1 MTNSRKRHTPEQV
14 VRKLGQA
21 DRMLA
26 DGQDVAAVCR
36 ELGVSEQTYYRW
48 RNQYGGLKAE
58 DAKRLKELEKQNA
71 TLKRLLAEAEL
82 EKAALKELAG
92 GKLLSPDRRRA
103 AVDHLKR
110 KLRVSERMAC
120 RLVGLSRSAYRR
132 PLKGD
137 TVADPDRALREWLRA
152 WAKDHP
158 RYGYRRAYHDAR
170 AEGWVVNHKKIQRLW
185 RDEGLRVPQ
194 RRRRKRV
201 GSSTVDAPT
210 ADAPNV
216 VWAVDFQFDA
226 DEHGRPIKICSIV
239 DEHTRECIGGLVERS
254 IAADRLTA
262 HLEDLVAARG
272 APAVLRSDNGPE
284 FISEAMADWAGTR
297 TGLSYIPPGSPWRN
311 GYVESFNSR
320 IRDECLNINSF
331 YSLLHAQVIIGD
343 WKDEYN
349 HHRRH
354 SSLGY
359 LTPAEYARQC
369 THQMETDDSQNVRTE

>member
-48 RNQYGGLKAE
+48 RNQYGGLKAD

-254 IAADRLTA
+254 ITADRLTA
-262 HLEDLVAARG
+262 HLEDLVASRG

>member
-48 RNQYGGLKAE
+48 RNQYGGLKAD

-137 TVADPDRALREWLRA
+137 TVADPDRALRQWLRA

-216 VWAVDFQFDA
+216 VWAVDFQFDV

-254 IAADRLTA
+254 ITADRLTA

-369 THQMETDDSQNVRTE
+369 THQMETGDSQNVRTE

>member
-48 RNQYGGLKAE
+48 RNQFGGLKAD

-92 GKLLSPDRRRA
+92 GKLLGPGRRRA
-103 AVDHLKR
+103 AVAHLVR
-110 KLRVSERMAC
+110 ALQVSERMAC

-137 TVADPDRALREWLRA
+137 TVTDPDRALRDWLRA
-152 WAKDHP
+152 WAKNHP

-201 GSSTVDAPT
+201 GSSTVDAAT

-226 DEHGRPIKICSIV
+226 DEQGRPIKICSIV
-239 DEHTRECIGGLVERS
+239 DEHTRECIGGLTERS
-254 IAADRLTA
+254 ITADRLTA
-262 HLEDLVAARG
+262 HLEDLVAVRG

-284 FISEAMADWAGTR
+284 FISDAMADWAGTR

-331 YSLLHAQVIIGD
+331 YSLLHAQVVIGD

-359 LTPAEYARQC
+359 LPPAEYARQC
-369 THQMETDDSQNVRTE
+369 THQIEIDDSQTVRTE

>member
-1 MTNSRKRHTPEQV
+1 
-14 VRKLGQA
+14 
-21 DRMLA
+21 
-26 DGQDVAAVCR
+26 
-36 ELGVSEQTYYRW
+36 
-48 RNQYGGLKAE
+48 
-58 DAKRLKELEKQNA
+58 
-71 TLKRLLAEAEL
+71 
-82 EKAALKELAG
+82 
-92 GKLLSPDRRRA
+92 
-103 AVDHLKR
+103 
-110 KLRVSERMAC
+110 MAC

-137 TVADPDRALREWLRA
+137 TVTDPDRALREWLRA

-226 DEHGRPIKICSIV
+226 DEHGRLIKICSIV

-254 IAADRLTA
+254 ITADRLTA

-272 APAVLRSDNGPE
+272 APGGDEVLEVGGESVGGNRALHEAADAFAGVFVDDRADLDQSSVLVGVELEVHRPHHVRRVRRRRVDGRGPDALASTPLRDPEPFVTPQALDLLVVHHPPLGAGVVIRPPIPVAGMVLRPGAQPLPE
-284 FISEAMADWAGTR
+284 RPIRVRDRVALER
-297 TGLSYIPPGSPWRN
+297 SPVR
-311 GYVESFNSR
+311 GA
-320 IRDECLNINSF
+320 
-331 YSLLHAQVIIGD
+331 AQPDQTARHPFAHPQLALEVIDG
-343 WKDEYN
+343 
-349 HHRRH
+349 
-354 SSLGY
+354 GAA
-359 LTPAEYARQC
+359 P
-369 THQMETDDSQNVRTE
+369 VRA